1 MMNDFVSDLLS
12 AFGLILTVLGAAVA
26 ARSAIL
32 TKETAVEI
40 GVSRW
45 TGETMEENL
54 ELPAVRNLLVAS
66 RTAQIGL
73 WLVATGTALQL
84 IPVVYRL
91 VG

>member
-1 MMNDFVSDLLS
+1 MSDFVSDLFS
-12 AFGLILTVLGAAVA
+12 ALGLILTVLGAGVA

-40 GVSRW
+40 GVSRLV
-45 TGETMEENL
+45 GETMEENL
-54 ELPAVRNLLVAS
+54 ALPAVKNLLAAS
-66 RTAQIGL
+66 RNAQIGL